1 MSQDNNQ
8 NFFDSRTIVA
18 VVLIAVTFVG
28 WQYYLAKKYPDAY
41 SKKTVT
47 TQTDEAGKKVAPA
60 PGTPEAQ
67 AVKTESSTDK
77 VAPAAPSEALRPE
90 KLTHFESDDISFDIS
105 SHGMGIKNY
114 KIKKY
119 KDRTGETVHLG
130 FSGETGAPFETRLIG
145 RTDPIEF
152 NVETAGSNIF
162 VGRARVGQI
171 EITKTMEI
179 QPDKYLVVSKVST
192 KGNEDTFIG
201 LTTVLS
207 EDVEEPGKHSFFLP
221 QLDHQEFYV
230 DTTDTHDRVAFA
242 KDKDEEKAWSK
253 VHIASVGSQYFTQ
266 AVVDKSNILPEAKGK
281 ISHAGKLA
289 SILLNYPVLD
299 KSAGVQLEYMTYM
312 GPKSHSL
319 LTGIDEGLAKVV
331 NFGFF
336 NFIGKQI
343 LALLRWFYSLIGN
356 WGIAIILLTL
366 VARTLVLP
374 FNLYSFKSMK
384 AMQAIQ
390 PQLQALRERYKDDQQ
405 KQQQQIMALMR
416 ENKVNPLGGCLPM
429 LLQFPIFIALYQVLG
444 NSIEL
449 YQAPF
454 GLWIHDLS
462 LKDPYYILPVL
473 MGVTMFIQQKIT
485 PNTMDPAQAKMML
498 MMPLIFTF
506 FMVSLPSG
514 LTLYMWIGAIF
525 GVCQQLY
532 FLKGN
537 PKGPTPPT
545 TLQTVR

>member
-1 MSQDNNQ
+1 VSQDNNP
-8 NFFDSRTIVA
+8 NFFDARTIMA
-18 VVLIAVTFVG
+18 VILIATTFVG
-28 WQYYLAKKYPDAY
+28 WQYYMSKKYPEAY
-41 SKKTVT
+41 AKKTVT
-47 TQTDEAGKKVAPA
+47 TVTEEAGKKVAPA
-60 PGTPEAQ
+60 PGTSEAQ
-67 AVKTESSTDK
+67 AAKPEARDDKPPSVASS
-77 VAPAAPSEALRPE
+77 EE
-90 KLTHFESDDISFDIS
+90 KLTHFENDKISLDIS
-105 SHGMGIKNY
+105 SRGMGVKNY
-114 KIKKY
+114 KVKKY
-119 KDRTGETVHLG
+119 KDRAGETVHLG
-130 FSGETGAPFETRLIG
+130 FTGETGSPFETRLLG
-145 RTDPIEF
+145 RKEAIDF
-152 NVETAGSNIF
+152 NVEKVGDKMF
-162 VGRARVGQI
+162 VGRARVGQL

-179 QPDKYLVVSKVST
+179 QPEDYAIVSKVST
-192 KGNEDTFIG
+192 KGSDDSFIG

-207 EDVEEPGKHSFFLP
+207 EDVEEPGKKSFFLP

-230 DTTDTHDRVAFA
+230 DTTETHDRVAFH
-242 KDKDEEKAWSK
+242 KDKDESKAWSK
-253 VHIASVGSQYFTQ
+253 VRLASVGSQYFTQ
-266 AVVDKSNILPEAKGK
+266 AVVDKSPILPEAKGE

-289 SILLNYPVLD
+289 YILLNYPVLD
-299 KSAGVQLEYMTYM
+299 KTQGIQLEYLTYM
-312 GPKSHSL
+312 GPKSHDL
-319 LTGIDEGLAKVV
+319 LARLDVGLSKVV

-336 NFIGKQI
+336 NFIGSQI
-343 LALLRWFYSLIGN
+343 LALLHFFFGLVGN

-374 FNLYSFKSMK
+374 FNLYSYKSMK

-390 PQLQALRERYKDDQQ
+390 PKIQALRERYKDDQA

-416 ENKVNPLGGCLPM
+416 ENKVNPLGGCLPV
-429 LLQFPIFIALYQVLG
+429 LFQFPIFIALYQVLG

-506 FMVSLPSG
+506 FMISLPSG

-525 GVCQQLY
+525 GVCQQMY
-532 FLKGN
+532 FMRDRK
-537 PKGPTPPT
+537 KS
-545 TLQTVR
+545 LQTA